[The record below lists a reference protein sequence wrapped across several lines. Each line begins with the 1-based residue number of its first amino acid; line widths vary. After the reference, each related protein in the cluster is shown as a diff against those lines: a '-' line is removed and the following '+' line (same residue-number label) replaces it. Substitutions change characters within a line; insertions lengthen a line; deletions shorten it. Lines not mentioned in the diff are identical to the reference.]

1 MVEIP
6 DELGRQLRHHGQE
19 HVLTFWPKL
28 TDNQRH
34 LLLEQ
39 LREIDLAQLQELLR
53 QGDQGWQLPPLD
65 RIRPVTPARLGD
77 EASVRTAGEE
87 ALRRGEVAVLVVAG
101 GQGTRLSAT
110 QPKGMFAVGPVSDK
124 SLYQIHAE
132 KVLAVRR
139 RYQAPIPLL
148 VMTSPATDHQSR
160 EFFAQHQNFGLPHGE
175 VHFFSQRTM
184 PAVNLTTGK
193 LLLSGPDR
201 LCLSPNGHGG
211 VLPALRDS
219 GLLARLRSAGVRH
232 LFYFQVD
239 NPLVRIADPA
249 FLGHHLLSRA
259 ELSVKVIEKDGPTD
273 KLGNLV
279 EVDGRCEII
288 EYFLFP
294 DTMAQARNTQGRLR
308 FALGSPA
315 IHIFD
320 VEFLD
325 RVLRDAT
332 SLPFHRAKKKVPY
345 LDETGQRVL
354 PERENA
360 YKFEM
365 FIFDTFPRA
374 ERWAAVLT
382 DRAEEF
388 APLKN
393 ETGPDSPETVRAAL
407 SRQAAAWL
415 RQAGA
420 VVTAEDAAAEISPL
434 FALDAAELK
443 EKIKPGLR
451 VAGRTHLE

>member
-6 DELGRQLRHHGQE
+6 DELGRQLRHYGQE
-19 HVLTFWPKL
+19 HVLAFWPTL

-39 LREIDLAQLQELLR
+39 LRTIDFAQLLELFR

-65 RIRPVTPARLGD
+65 RVRPVAPTRLGG
-77 EASVRTAGEE
+77 EASVRAAGEE

-132 KVLAVRR
+132 KVLALRR
-139 RYQAPIPLL
+139 RYHAPIPLL
-148 VMTSPATDHQSR
+148 VMSSPATDHQSR
-160 EFFAQHQNFGLPHGE
+160 EFFAQHQHFGLPSAE
-175 VHFFSQRTM
+175 VHFFSQKTM
-184 PAVNLTTGK
+184 PAVDMATGK

-219 GLLARLRSAGVRH
+219 GLLARLRSTGVRH

-239 NPLVRIADPA
+239 NPLVRVADPT
-249 FLGHHLLSRA
+249 FLGHHLQSRA
-259 ELSVKVIEKDGPTD
+259 ELSLKGIEKDGPTD

-279 EVDGRCEII
+279 EVDGRCAII
-288 EYFLFP
+288 EYFLLP
-294 DTMAQARNTQGRLR
+294 DTLAQARDAQGRLR
-308 FALGSPA
+308 FAMGSPA
-315 IHIFD
+315 IHIF
-320 VEFLD
+320 ELAFLE

-332 SLPFHRAKKKVPY
+332 SLPFHLAKKKVPY
-345 LDETGQRVL
+345 LDEASRRVQ

-360 YKFEM
+360 FKFEM

-382 DRAEEF
+382 ERAEEF

-420 VVTAEDAAAEISPL
+420 IVTDEKAAVEISPL

-451 VAGRTHLE
+451 VEGRTHLE